1 MRVVHLYANWKWTGP
16 AEPAV
21 NLAATLARRGH
32 EVLFVPGRSV
42 GNLENLI
49 ATKARERGLDV
60 REGLALDK
68 HFRPLGNLLD
78 ARRLAAW
85 FREFRPDVVHAHTL
99 NDHLVGAAAARR
111 TSPGIRIV
119 RSLYDGE
126 APAADWRTRRAFG
139 RRTDFLLSA
148 SDRVR
153 VETMS
158 RFGMDPARSAVY
170 DVPIDLARFDS
181 GRDLP
186 DLRKEYGIE
195 DGDFVVGIVARMQ
208 RHRRFEVFF
217 DGLDRAFAD
226 VGNLRVLVVGRGTN
240 MQEVA
245 VERAAKTALS
255 DRIVF
260 TGYRADDEYVA
271 TLAAMDAN
279 VFLWPGS
286 DGSCRAVREALSMGK
301 PVIAARVG
309 MLPEIVADGRT
320 GLLIDHDPEGLAA
333 AIRRLA
339 DDSVRTGMSAAAR
352 AEAKERFDADAR
364 AAEVEAIY
372 SSLLS

>member
-1 MRVVHLYANWKWTGP
+1 MRVSGSAAGLASVDI
-16 AEPAV
+16 AE
-21 NLAATLARRGH
+21 LAQL
-32 EVLFVPGRSV
+32 
-42 GNLENLI
+42 
-49 ATKARERGLDV
+49 LDV
-60 REGLALDK
+60 
-68 HFRPLGNLLD
+68 F
-78 ARRLAAW
+78 
-85 FREFRPDVVHAHTL
+85 VVHAHTL
-99 NDHLVGAAAARR
+99 NDHLVGAAAARLV
-111 TSPGIRIV
+111 SPGIRIV

-139 RRTDFLLSA
+139 RRTDFLFSA

-153 VETMS
+153 VEMAS
-158 RFGMDPARSAVY
+158 RFAMDPARSAVY
-170 DVPIDLARFDS
+170 DVPIDLARFDP

-186 DLRKEYGIE
+186 DIRPEYGIE

-217 DGLDRAFAD
+217 EGLDRAFAD
-226 VGNLRVLVVGRGTN
+226 VPNLRVLVVGRGTN

-245 VERAAKTALS
+245 VERAAKTALGE
-255 DRIVF
+255 RIVF

-271 TLAAMDAN
+271 TLAAMDAK

-286 DGSCRAVREALSMGK
+286 DGSCRAVREALAMGK

-320 GLLIDHDPEGLAA
+320 GVLIGHDPEDLAA

-339 DDSVRTGMSAAAR
+339 DESARTTMAAAAR
-352 AEAKERFDADAR
+352 SDAGERFDADAR
-364 AAEVEAIY
+364 AAEVEAVY

>member
-1 MRVVHLYANWKWTGP
+1 MRIVHLYANWKWTGP

-32 EVLFVPGRSV
+32 DVLFVPGRPV
-42 GNLENLI
+42 GDLENLI

-68 HFRPLGNLLD
+68 HWRPIGNHLD
-78 ARRLAAW
+78 ARRLSTW
-85 FREFRPDVVHAHTL
+85 FDEFRPDIVHAHTL

-111 TSPGIRIV
+111 HRPDLPVV

-126 APAADWRTRRAFG
+126 ASPAGWRTRLAFG

-153 VETMS
+153 GETAT
-158 RFGMDPARSAVY
+158 RFGMDPARTAVY
-170 DVPIDLARFDS
+170 DVPIDLARFDPD
-181 GRDLP
+181 RELP
-186 DLRKEYGIE
+186 DLRAEYGIE
-195 DGDFVVGIVARMQ
+195 PGDFVVGIVARMQ

-226 VGNLRVLVVGRGTN
+226 VENLRVLIVGRGTN
-240 MQEVA
+240 MREVA
-245 VERAAKTALS
+245 VERAANTSLG

-271 TLAAMDAN
+271 TLAAMDAK

-286 DGSCRAVREALSMGK
+286 DGSCRAVREALAMGK
-301 PVIAARVG
+301 PVISAKVG
-309 MLPEIVADGRT
+309 MLPEIVAGGRT
-320 GLLIDHDPEGLAA
+320 GVLIDHDPEDLAA
-333 AIRRLA
+333 AVRMLA
-339 DDSVRTGMSAAAR
+339 DDAARKTMAEAAR
-352 AEAKERFDADAR
+352 AEARARFDADAR
-364 AAEVEAIY
+364 AAEVEAVY
-372 SSLLS
+372 SSLSS